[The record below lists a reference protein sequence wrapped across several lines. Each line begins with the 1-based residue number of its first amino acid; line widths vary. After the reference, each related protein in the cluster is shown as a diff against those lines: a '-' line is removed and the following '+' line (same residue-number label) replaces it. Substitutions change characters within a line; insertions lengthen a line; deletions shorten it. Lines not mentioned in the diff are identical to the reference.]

1 MGEEIGLALF
11 GGSGDLIHLRNY
23 SRHVIVLNS
32 ERAIRDL
39 IVRRADIYSDRP
51 QTTMYC
57 DLVGRGKT
65 VFSSNHGERFRQY
78 SRLLHQALSKT
89 AIRDYQSAQDDATNR
104 MLKSMLL
111 NPDSFAQ
118 HIRTCAGRI
127 IMRVAYGYELKNE
140 EDYYISLVQQSISLG
155 NEAFKP
161 GRWLVDSFP
170 LLRHVPSWF
179 PAAGFKKWAAEA
191 RSKLDEMTRA
201 PHDMVKAQMAAGT
214 APPSFTSRNLV
225 DADGNPVS
233 PDKEEAV
240 AWVSAALYVGA
251 ADTTVAALST
261 FILMMVRHPDVQ
273 LKGQR
278 EIDAVLGATRLPA
291 LDDRQRLPYVEAVMK
306 ECMRECA
313 AEFLVTHRLI
323 CAPGYNTIGPLAL
336 GHSLRREDKY
346 DGYTLPKGS
355 TVYMNLWAVTR
366 DESLYPSP
374 ETFRPERFIP
384 DEKGA
389 VERDPWDIVFGFG
402 LRRCPGRH
410 LADATLFLAI
420 AKMLAAFSFRPEQD
434 ARGNGLVPPEEWTSG
449 PNCGPKAFRCRI
461 LPRSEDMKALV
472 VNSARDV

>member
-1 MGEEIGLALF
+1 MEWGTRL
-11 GGSGDLIHLRNY
+11 GDLIHLRNY

-78 SRLLHQALSKT
+78 SKLLHQALSKT
-89 AIRDYQSAQDDATNR
+89 AIREYQNAQDDATNR
-104 MLKSMLL
+104 MLGSMLL
-111 NPDSFAQ
+111 RPDSFAQ

-140 EDYYISLVQQSISLG
+140 DDYYVSLVQQSISLG

-170 LLRHVPSWF
+170 LLRYVPSWF
-179 PAAGFKKWAAEA
+179 PAAGFKKWAADA

-214 APPSFTSRNLV
+214 AVPSFTSRNLI

-240 AWVSAALYVGA
+240 VWVSAALYVGA

-273 LKGQR
+273 RKAQR
-278 EIDAVLGATRLPA
+278 EIDSVLGSTRLPR
-291 LDDRQRLPYVEAVMK
+291 LEDRERLPYVEAVMK
-306 ECMRECA
+306 ECMR
-313 AEFLVTHRLI
+313 
-323 CAPGYNTIGPLAL
+323 YNTIGPLAL

-346 DGYTLPKGS
+346 NGYTLPKGS

-374 ETFRPERFIP
+374 ETFRPERFIA
-384 DEKGA
+384 DDSGT

-410 LADATLFLAI
+410 LADATLFMSI
-420 AKMLAAFSFRPEQD
+420 AKMLAAFTFRPERD
-434 ARGNGLVPPEEWTSG
+434 AKGNDLIPPEEWTSG
-449 PNCGPKAFRCRI
+449 PNCGPMPFRCSI
-461 LPRSEDMKALV
+461 VPRSEDMKALII
-472 VNSARDV
+472 NSVRDV